1 MFRVAGRLIIVI
13 TSNKCARD
21 RGHGRN
27 RLFIC
32 CVWLLMTGPL
42 KLSPMQRFV
51 SNCAEL
57 LMAQRKVL
65 LGFFLLVTLALGYS
79 ATQVRLDPGF
89 NKQIPVRHA
98 YMVNFLDFS
107 RIFTGANRL
116 LVSVHWKGQ
125 GDIYNPEFLQT
136 LQQVTDDV
144 FFISGV
150 SRPSV
155 TSLFTPNVRY
165 IEITED
171 GYVGDLVVPPQYA
184 ATAEDL
190 QQVRSNAARSGQVGR
205 LLANDLKSAMVRADL
220 QDIDPKTGQ
229 PVSYVQIAQR
239 LEDIRAK
246 YSSADIEINIVG
258 FAKLVGDVV
267 EGLNTVMGFFAIAF
281 LITGALLWVYS
292 RSLRLTLVALF
303 VALLPV
309 IWLLGLL
316 PLLGLGIDPMSIL
329 VPFLIFS
336 IGVSHAVQMTN
347 AWKQEVLAG
356 SDSVTAA
363 KAAFSKIFI
372 PGALAL
378 LMNALGFG
386 VIMLIDIPIVHELG
400 VTACIGVMLM
410 IITNK
415 IMLPL
420 IIAHL
425 RLEPRLMRAQAQLL
439 NQRHPL
445 WWRLSAL
452 ATPGP
457 ALWVFAI
464 SLVLLAVGAI
474 KARELAT
481 GDIGSGAPELRADSR
496 YNQDNQKIISHYSI
510 GLDVLSV
517 FLTIRDRSEACLD
530 PAVMRAVETFDFK
543 MREVPGVQ
551 SVQSVAG
558 MSKQVIAGNNEGN
571 PRWAAIPG
579 SAQGLQQGAYAY
591 SPDSGL
597 VTDSCQKMQIL
608 VFLTDHEGA
617 SVAHV
622 LGEAK
627 RIIGAIQVPGVT
639 FHLAGGNIGVMA
651 ASNEA
656 VKQAEV
662 VMLAALF
669 FSVALFCLLTFRSLR
684 AVLCILVPL
693 AIVAVLCNALMALL
707 GIGLKVATLPVMALG
722 VGVGVDY
729 GIYLYERIEHEMAAG
744 QDLREAFYRAMCQR
758 GTAAV
763 FTAVTMSLGVCT
775 WVFAPL
781 KFQADMGV
789 LLAFMFLV
797 NVLGAIFLLPAL
809 AAWFNLGK
817 PLVNKR
823 PSSVRA
829 SCDQPLVNL

>member
-1 MFRVAGRLIIVI
+1 M
-13 TSNKCARD
+13 D
-21 RGHGRN
+21 H
-27 RLFIC
+27 
-32 CVWLLMTGPL
+32 
-42 KLSPMQRFV
+42 SPTLMQRFV
-51 SNCAEL
+51 ERCADL
-57 LMAQRKVL
+57 LMANRKVL
-65 LGFFLLVTLALGYS
+65 LGVFVLITLALGYS
-79 ATQVRLDPGF
+79 ATHVRLDPGF
-89 NKQIPVRHA
+89 NKQIPVRHD
-98 YMVNFLDFS
+98 YMLNFLEFS

-116 LVSVHWKGQ
+116 LVSVNWKGE
-125 GDIYNPEFLQT
+125 GDIYNPQFLET
-136 LQQVTDDV
+136 LQHVTDDV

-184 ATAEDL
+184 ASPEDL
-190 QQVRSNAARSGQVGR
+190 QQVRSNAARSGQIGR

-220 QDIDPKTGQ
+220 QDVDPKTGQ
-229 PVSYVQIAQR
+229 PVSYVDVAR
-239 LEDIRAK
+239 SLEDIRAK

-267 EGLNTVMGFFAIAF
+267 EGLNTVIGFFAVAF
-281 LITGALLWVYS
+281 LITGLLLWLYS
-292 RSLRLTLVALF
+292 RSLRLTLVALC

-347 AWKQEVLAG
+347 AWKQEVQAG
-356 SDSVTAA
+356 SDSVSAA
-363 KAAFSKIFI
+363 KTAFSTIFI

-415 IMLPL
+415 MMLPL

-425 RLEPRLMRAQAQLL
+425 TLEPRSLTARSPLSH
-439 NQRHPL
+439 QRHPL

-464 SLVLLAVGAI
+464 SLLLLGVGAT
-474 KARELAT
+474 KARQLQI

-496 YNQDNQKIISHYSI
+496 YNQDNQKIISSYSI

-517 FLTIRDRSEACLD
+517 FLTVADRSEACLD
-530 PAVMRAVETFDFK
+530 PNVMRAVETFDFK

-597 VTDSCQKMQIL
+597 VTDGCQQMQIL
-608 VFLTDHEGA
+608 VFLTDHEG
-617 SVAHV
+617 STVAQV
-622 LGEAK
+622 LDAAK
-627 RIIGAIQVPGVT
+627 RIIAGIQVPGVS
-639 FHLAGGNIGVMA
+639 FKLAGGNIGVMA

-656 VKQAEV
+656 VKHAEV
-662 VMLAALF
+662 IMLAALF
-669 FSVALFCLLTFRSLR
+669 LSVALFCLLTFRSLR

-729 GIYLYERIEHEMAAG
+729 GIYLYERIEHEMAEG

-789 LLAFMFLV
+789 LLAFMFMV

-809 AAWFNLGK
+809 AAWFNQGNK
-817 PLVNKR
+817 PLVVDR
-823 PSSVRA
+823 SPVAAAQVRM
-829 SCDQPLVNL
+829 QPRRCAILD

>member
-1 MFRVAGRLIIVI
+1 M
-13 TSNKCARD
+13 D
-21 RGHGRN
+21 H
-27 RLFIC
+27 
-32 CVWLLMTGPL
+32 
-42 KLSPMQRFV
+42 SPTLMQRFV
-51 SNCAEL
+51 ARCADR
-57 LMAQRKVL
+57 LMTNRKVL
-65 LGFFLLVTLALGYS
+65 LGVFVLITLGLGYS
-79 ATQVRLDPGF
+79 ATHVRLDPGF
-89 NKQIPVRHA
+89 NKQIPVRHD
-98 YMVNFLDFS
+98 YMLNFLEFS

-116 LVSVHWKGQ
+116 LVSVNWKGE
-125 GDIYNPEFLQT
+125 GDIYTPQFLET
-136 LQQVTDDV
+136 LQHVTDDV

-171 GYVGDLVVPPQYA
+171 GYVGDLVVPPHYA
-184 ATAEDL
+184 ASPQDL
-190 QQVRSNAARSGQVGR
+190 QQVRSNAARSGQIGR

-220 QDIDPKTGQ
+220 QDVDPKTGQ
-229 PVSYVQIAQR
+229 PVSYVEVAR
-239 LEDIRAK
+239 SLEDIRAK

-267 EGLNTVMGFFAIAF
+267 EGLNTVIGFFAVAF
-281 LITGALLWVYS
+281 LITGLLLWLYS
-292 RSLRLTLVALF
+292 RSLRLTLVALC

-347 AWKQEVLAG
+347 AWKQEVQAG
-356 SDSVTAA
+356 SDSVSAA
-363 KAAFSKIFI
+363 KTAFSTIFI

-425 RLEPRLMRAQAQLL
+425 TLEPRSLTARSPLSH
-439 NQRHPL
+439 QRHPL

-464 SLVLLAVGAI
+464 SLLLLGVGAT
-474 KARELAT
+474 KARQLQI

-496 YNQDNQKIISHYSI
+496 YNQDNQKIISSYSI

-517 FLTIRDRSEACLD
+517 FLTVTDRSEACLD
-530 PAVMRAVETFDFK
+530 PNVMRAVETFDFN

-597 VTDSCQKMQIL
+597 VTDGCQHMQIL
-608 VFLTDHEGA
+608 VFLTDHEG
-617 SVAHV
+617 STVTQV
-622 LGEAK
+622 LDAAK
-627 RIIGAIQVPGVT
+627 RIIAGIQVPGVS
-639 FHLAGGNIGVMA
+639 FKLAGGNIGVMA

-669 FSVALFCLLTFRSLR
+669 LSVALFCLLTFRSLR

-729 GIYLYERIEHEMAAG
+729 GIYLYERIEHEMAEG

-789 LLAFMFLV
+789 LLAFMFMV

-809 AAWFNLGK
+809 AAWFNQGNK
-817 PLVNKR
+817 PLVEDR
-823 PSSVRA
+823 SPVVAAQVRA
-829 SCDQPLVNL
+829 QPRRCAILD

>member
-1 MFRVAGRLIIVI
+1 MNDRLHNAVASIAPPIVASPAKRIQAFTGDPDFMSSLARGLAVVQAFQERKRHLTIAQISHRTEIPRAAVRRCLYTLIKLGYATTDGR
-13 TSNKCARD
+13 TYS
-21 RGHGRN
+21 
-27 RLFIC
+27 
-32 CVWLLMTGPL
+32 LLP
-42 KLSPMQRFV
+42 
-51 SNCAEL
+51 
-57 LMAQRKVL
+57 KVL
-65 LGFFLLVTLALGYS
+65 TLG
-79 ATQVRLDPGF
+79 
-89 NKQIPVRHA
+89 HA
-98 YMVNFLDFS
+98 YLSSTPLAVTAQPYLDRMS
-107 RIFTGANRL
+107 EQLHEACNMATL
-116 LVSVHWKGQ
+116 E
-125 GDIYNPEFLQT
+125 GDDIL
-136 LQQVTDDV
+136 
-144 FFISGV
+144 
-150 SRPSV
+150 
-155 TSLFTPNVRY
+155 Y
-165 IEITED
+165 I
-171 GYVGDLVVPPQYA
+171 
-184 ATAEDL
+184 
-190 QQVRSNAARSGQVGR
+190 ARSGQIGR

-281 LITGALLWVYS
+281 LITGVLLWVYS
-292 RSLRLTLVALF
+292 RSWRLTLVALF

-347 AWKQEVLAG
+347 AWKQEVLGG

-425 RLEPRLMRAQAQLL
+425 RLEPRLMTAKANVS

-445 WWRLSAL
+445 WWRVSAL

-457 ALWVFAI
+457 ALWVFAL

-496 YNQDNQKIISHYSI
+496 YNQDNQKIISNYSI

-530 PAVMRAVETFDFK
+530 PAVMRAVETFDYK

-579 SAQGLQQGAYAY
+579 SSQGLQQGAYAY

-597 VTDSCQKMQIL
+597 VTDGCQQMQIL

-617 SVAHV
+617 TVAHV
-622 LGEAK
+622 LSEAK
-627 RIIGAIQVPGVT
+627 RIINSIQVPGVS
-639 FHLAGGNIGVMA
+639 FKLAGGNIGVMA

-662 VMLAALF
+662 VMLSALF
-669 FSVALFCLLTFRSLR
+669 ISVALFCLLTFRSVR

-729 GIYLYERIEHEMAAG
+729 GIYLYERIEHEMAEG
-744 QDLREAFYRAMCQR
+744 QSLREAFYRAMCQR

-763 FTAVTMSLGVCT
+763 FTALTMSLGVCT

-789 LLAFMFLV
+789 LLAFMFMV

-817 PLVNKR
+817 PLVSKHATLA
-823 PSSVRA
+823 PKPVVAAEGCDQTQSVRE
-829 SCDQPLVNL
+829 V

>member
-1 MFRVAGRLIIVI
+1 MGHAQGVGVFKLAQFGGGVCGDPAGTCVLAAFQAHVGVVLCFQAVLHHFKLQLAY
-13 TSNKCARD
+13 SAQE
-21 RGHGRN
+21 HGAAGVGFED
-27 RLFIC
+27 LDGAFFAQLGQA
-32 CVWLLMTGPL
+32 LL
-42 KLSPMQRFV
+42 Q
-51 SNCAEL
+51 
-57 LMAQRKVL
+57 L
-65 LGFFLLVTLALGYS
+65 LGA
-79 ATQVRLDPGF
+79 
-89 NKQIPVRHA
+89 
-98 YMVNFLDFS
+98 
-107 RIFTGANRL
+107 
-116 LVSVHWKGQ
+116 Q
-125 GDIYNPEFLQT
+125 G
-136 LQQVTDDV
+136 V
-144 FFISGV
+144 
-150 SRPSV
+150 
-155 TSLFTPNVRY
+155 
-165 IEITED
+165 
-171 GYVGDLVVPPQYA
+171 
-184 ATAEDL
+184 
-190 QQVRSNAARSGQVGR
+190 
-205 LLANDLKSAMVRADL
+205 
-220 QDIDPKTGQ
+220 
-229 PVSYVQIAQR
+229 
-239 LEDIRAK
+239 LEDHGHEQFRR
-246 YSSADIEINIVG
+246 E
-258 FAKLVGDVV
+258 
-267 EGLNTVMGFFAIAF
+267 EG
-281 LITGALLWVYS
+281 
-292 RSLRLTLVALF
+292 
-303 VALLPV
+303 
-309 IWLLGLL
+309 
-316 PLLGLGIDPMSIL
+316 
-329 VPFLIFS
+329 
-336 IGVSHAVQMTN
+336 Q
-347 AWKQEVLAG
+347 
-356 SDSVTAA
+356 
-363 KAAFSKIFI
+363 
-372 PGALAL
+372 
-378 LMNALGFG
+378 
-386 VIMLIDIPIVHELG
+386 
-400 VTACIGVMLM
+400 
-410 IITNK
+410 
-415 IMLPL
+415 
-420 IIAHL
+420 
-425 RLEPRLMRAQAQLL
+425 
-439 NQRHPL
+439 
-445 WWRLSAL
+445 
-452 ATPGP
+452 
-457 ALWVFAI
+457 
-464 SLVLLAVGAI
+464 
-474 KARELAT
+474 ARELQI

-496 YNQDNQKIISHYSI
+496 YNQDNQKIISNYSI

-517 FLTIRDRSEACLD
+517 FLTIGGRSEACLD

-558 MSKQVIAGNNEGN
+558 MGKQVIAGNNEGN